1 MALTDIAI
9 RNAKSR
15 EKEYKLADGG
25 GLYLLVTP
33 AGGRLWRLKY
43 RADGVE
49 RKLAIGKYPAVTLAD
64 ARKARDS
71 ARAKSSAGDDPATIK
86 RRERVARKLA
96 AGTTFGAVALDY
108 IEKAERKGARRQRS
122 PSSGGRAIGLCLQ
135 SAIDQWIKSSRMNCS
150 QF

>member
-1 MALTDIAI
+1 MALTDTAI
-9 RNAKSR
+9 RNAKPR
-15 EKEYKLADGG
+15 EKDYKLADGG

-64 ARKARDS
+64 ARKARDA
-71 ARAKSSAGDDPATIK
+71 ARAKSSAGDDPAAIK
-86 RRERVARKLA
+86 RRERVARRLA

-108 IEKAERKGARRQRS
+108 IEKAEREGRS
-122 PSSGGRAIGLCLQ
+122 LATLSSDGRAIGLCR

-150 QF
+150 PF